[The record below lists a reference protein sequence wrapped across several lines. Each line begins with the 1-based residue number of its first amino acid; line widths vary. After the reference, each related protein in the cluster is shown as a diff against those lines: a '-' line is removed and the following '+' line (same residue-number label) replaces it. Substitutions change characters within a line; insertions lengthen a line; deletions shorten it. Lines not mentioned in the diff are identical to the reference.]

1 MLNMLTRGT
10 LALILFFITT
20 MYNRYIC
27 RPISI
32 GNKQQHILDKNIF
45 FISSYSS
52 DDNTSSPLSS
62 IGSITYIY
70 FMLSLLFH
78 RDVNPH

>member
-10 LALILFFITT
+10 LALILFLITT

-32 GNKQQHILDKNIF
+32 GNKQQNILDKNIF
-45 FISSYSS
+45 
-52 DDNTSSPLSS
+52 
-62 IGSITYIY
+62 
-70 FMLSLLFH
+70 LFLVIH
-78 RDVNPH
+78 LMTTQAVHYHP